1 MWFEELNAS
10 LKRKFDEED
19 ASRGTDSADSVW
31 DDLNLGEDFD
41 LTLTS
46 LEDDESAQRSSPF
59 GSEISFGGEL
69 PAHDSADDSAY
80 YKLPLFSIFRSAGN

>member
-19 ASRGTDSADSVW
+19 ARGIDTADSVW

-46 LEDDESAQRSSPF
+46 LEDDESSQRLSPF
-59 GSEISFGGEL
+59 GSEVFLDGEL
-69 PAHDSADDSAY
+69 AAHDSADDSAY
-80 YKLPLFSIFRSAGN
+80 YQLPQFLKFRSAGN